1 MCPPGDPPCAPAAL
15 TDSSVFEETIHFGD
29 QRKECLGALP
39 GRGLVREAVPDLAL
53 FRFASGLLLGLSKR
67 TD

>member
-1 MCPPGDPPCAPAAL
+1 MVSP
-15 TDSSVFEETIHFGD
+15 DSPVFEETIHFGD
-29 QRKECLGALP
+29 QRKKFLGALP

>member
-1 MCPPGDPPCAPAAL
+1 MRSGAHWFLMVRPN
-15 TDSSVFEETIHFGD
+15 SSVFEETIHFGD

-53 FRFASGLLLGLSKR
+53 FLFASGLLLGLRKR